1 MNQITAIGID
11 LGKSVFYVHAV
22 DRRGKVVERKRLT
35 RTGLRRYMLRVPP
48 CLVGMEACGGS
59 QHWARWLSQ
68 NGHEAKLMPAQ
79 YVKAYV
85 KTNKN
90 DWRDAEA
97 ICESVQRPTMRF
109 VPVKTVEQQ
118 ELQMLHRI
126 RSRVVGDRTAL
137 VNQIRGFLLEYG
149 IAVGQGIKVLRR
161 RLPEVLEDGEAELT
175 WRGREL
181 LARLYQELCELDERV
196 WDLTK
201 EIEAICQER
210 DDCRRLDEMVGVGPL
225 TATALVAAAGDARV
239 FGSARQFAAWL
250 GLVPRQHTTGGRPRL
265 LGISKRGDKYLRTLL
280 IHCAR
285 AALRGT
291 NTRDER
297 LRRWALEVEKR
308 RGKNV
313 AIVALANKLARI
325 AWVVLARGE
334 RYTPKS
340 V

>member
-11 LGKSVFYVHAV
+11 LGKSVFYLHAV
-22 DRRGKVVERKRLT
+22 DGRGQVVTRKRLT
-35 RTGLRRYMLRVPP
+35 RKGLMRYLAGVPG
-48 CLVGMEACGGS
+48 CLVGLEACGGS
-59 QHWARWLSQ
+59 QHWARWLGAQ
-68 NGHEAKLMPAQ
+68 GHDARLMPAQ

-97 ICESVQRPTMRF
+97 ICEAVQRPTMRF
-109 VPVKTVEQQ
+109 AAVKTVEQQ
-118 ELQMLHRI
+118 ELQMLHRV

-137 VNQIRGFLLEYG
+137 ANQIRGFLLEYG

-181 LARLYQELCELDERV
+181 LGRLYRELCGLDERV
-196 WDLTK
+196 L
-201 EIEAICQER
+201 ELSGELEAICQSRAE
-210 DDCRRLDEMVGVGPL
+210 CRRLDEMVGVGPL
-225 TATALVAAAGDARV
+225 TATALVAAAGDGRE
-239 FGSARQFAAWL
+239 FTSARQFAAWL
-250 GLVPRQHTTGGRPRL
+250 GLVPRQHSSGGRPRL

-291 NTRDER
+291 NPRDAR
-297 LRRWALEVEKR
+297 LRGWAQEVEKR

-334 RYTPKS
+334 RYAPTS

>member
-35 RTGLRRYMLRVPP
+35 RTGLRRYVLGVAP

-59 QHWARWLSQ
+59 QHWARWLKGL
-68 NGHEAKLMPAQ
+68 GHEAKLMPAQ

-97 ICESVQRPTMRF
+97 ICEAVQRPTMRF
-109 VPVKTVEQQ
+109 VPMKTVEQQ
-118 ELQMLHRI
+118 ELQMLHRV

-137 VNQIRGFLLEYG
+137 ANQIRGFLLEYG
-149 IAVGQGIKVLRR
+149 VAVGQGIKVLRR

-175 WRGREL
+175 GRGREL
-181 LARLYQELCELDERV
+181 LARLYRELCMLDERV
-196 WDLTK
+196 REVTQEL
-201 EIEAICQER
+201 EAECQQR

-239 FGSARQFAAWL
+239 FASARQFAAWM

-285 AALRGT
+285 AALLGT
-291 NTRDER
+291 NERDAR
-297 LRRWALEVEKR
+297 LRRWALEVEQR

-334 RYTPKS
+334 RYAPAS